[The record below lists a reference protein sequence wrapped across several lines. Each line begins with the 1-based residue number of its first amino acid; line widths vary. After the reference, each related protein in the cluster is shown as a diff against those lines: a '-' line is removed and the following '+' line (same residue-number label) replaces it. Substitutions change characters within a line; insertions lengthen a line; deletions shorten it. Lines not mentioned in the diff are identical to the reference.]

1 MSFNW
6 NEHAVAADF
15 FKFEKEGDTIAGTI
29 TAITEQTWPD
39 GKKDPQLHLATD
51 EGTEIAVTCGQI
63 QLKTKLV
70 AAAPNI
76 GDHVKLTFTHSEAR
90 AGGKTLKHFDVQCT
104 PAGGGRPTPAPA
116 AAPAAAA
123 APSTPQGQPAAE
135 DPWTGTAAPA
145 PAPAAGGL
153 PAETVA
159 QIKTL
164 AGNGFTDAQIAD
176 FLKIDAATVTANKA

>member
-15 FKFEKEGDTIAGTI
+15 FKFENPGDTIAGTI

-51 EGTEIAVTCGQI
+51 DGTETAVTCGQI

-76 GDHVKLTFTHSEAR
+76 GDHVKLTFTHSESR
-90 AGGKTLKHFDVQCT
+90 AGGKTLKHFDVQVT
-104 PAGGGRPTPAPA
+104 PAGGAPA
-116 AAPAAAA
+116 TPEQQPAQAPA
-123 APSTPQGQPAAE
+123 QQPAQAQE
-135 DPWTGTAAPA
+135 DPWTGGTTQPSAPTAAP
-145 PAPAAGGL
+145 GSL

-164 AGNGFTDAQIAD
+164 ASNGFTDDQIAD
-176 FLKIDAATVTANKA
+176 FLKIDAATVATNKA

>member
-76 GDHVKLTFTHSEAR
+76 GDHVKLTYTHSEAR

-123 APSTPQGQPAAE
+123 APSAPQAPAAD